1 MKKIPVGKNKMRG
14 IVDPLTLGFL
24 IVLIGGG
31 LMHKVYDKDKA
42 EKKQA
47 KAEKVIDRDTNG
59 NEKEDF

>member
-1 MKKIPVGKNKMRG
+1 MKKIPVGKKKMRG

-47 KAEKVIDRDTNG
+47 KAAKVIIHDTRAT
-59 NEKEDF
+59 EKEDF